1 MKKLLLSIA
10 VVMSAMSVNA
20 QVATLNVAKVAD
32 MDKNVYSMDITS
44 SAVYTKN
51 VMKAPV
57 KLAAGANTFIEIGQE
72 KTKGVHEEQKT
83 IFKTNNVTMELTG
96 ESGDYKGTSY
106 PKVKITGIG
115 EGFGTVTGYVDD
127 ANGKIYIPRQVC
139 YEYPDPSKNFGKM
152 YFEALVRKGGKIAWD
167 GIDAVLFKTENG
179 YVAFEGKETEGAIY
193 GWVITMPEYQTGQSA
208 WAYGIASDFLPQN
221 GVEHGFYRNEKT
233 KKYDEGTKPIFI
245 DDRGD
250 ELSVY
255 NFVGVSKVDMLV
267 DSESNDVYITVGQPI
282 AILKIEDPA
291 TYGEYFR
298 LYAYKR
304 TGDTNIM
311 VDNDAENIMAKKT
324 NNVIATSKDTYFGI
338 WSKFDSNSAGYRFG
352 IYADMSWTKNADPTG
367 ITDVNSSAKKGDNK
381 FYNLAGQRVNANT
394 PGIVIRNGRKFLNK

>member
-57 KLAAGANTFIEIGQE
+57 KLAAGANTFIEIEKE
-72 KTKGVHEEQKT
+72 KTKGVNEEQKT

-139 YEYPDPSKNFGKM
+139 YEFPDPSKNFGKM
-152 YFEALVRKGGKIAWD
+152 YFEALVVKGGKVAWD
-167 GIDAVLFKTENG
+167 GTDAVLFKKENG

-193 GWVITMPEYQTGQSA
+193 GWVITMPEYENGQFA
-208 WAYGIASDFLPQN
+208 WAHGIASDFLPQN

-255 NFVGVSKVDMLV
+255 NFVGVGKVDMLV
-267 DSESNDVYITVGQPI
+267 DNDDVYITVGQPI
-282 AILKIEDPA
+282 AILKVEDPA

-304 TGDTNIM
+304 TGDKNII
-311 VDNDAENIMAKKT
+311 VDNEAEHIMAKKT
-324 NNVIATSKDTYFGI
+324 NNVIATSKD
-338 WSKFDSNSAGYRFG
+338 SNSAGYRFG
-352 IYADMSWTKNADPTG
+352 IYVDMSWTKNADPTG